1 MGFSKMDELQE
12 LLNQKQSLEA
22 EISELEAKKQSLSK
36 ELSDY
41 EEQKKG
47 YEDAISNLKYKLHE
61 KQERIKE
68 LREQDKSKFDA
79 YKMAKV
85 GEVIGKLSN
94 SLTALTNED
103 VKKQV
108 LEVWQEKYSSDTLD
122 EGELENQLLLAY
134 MSLKP
139 QELKELLNVKKT
151 AETAKQEFVQKSQNL
166 SSETT
171 EEVETSEITQEDR
184 IKAAQL
190 GVSPE
195 TIVRMR
201 KGEQKSTLLKGNE
214 PILEY

>member
-1 MGFSKMDELQE
+1 MDELQE
-12 LLNQKQSLEA
+12 LLDKQKSLEA
-22 EISELEAKKQSLSK
+22 EIQELETKKQTLSK
-36 ELSDY
+36 EVSDY

-47 YEDAISNLKYKLHE
+47 LEDAIAALKYKLNETRE
-61 KQERIKE
+61 KIKE
-68 LREQDKSKFDA
+68 LREQDQSKFEA
-79 YKMAKV
+79 YKMAKA
-85 GEVIGKLSN
+85 GEVIAKLSN
-94 SLTALTNED
+94 TLTALTNED

-108 LEVWQEKYSSDTLD
+108 LEVWQQKYATDTLD

-151 AETAKQEFVQKSQNL
+151 AETAKQEFVQKAQNL

-171 EEVETSEITQEDR
+171 EEVETSEITQEDI

-195 TIVRMR
+195 TIARMR

-214 PILEY
+214 PVLEY

>member
-1 MGFSKMDELQE
+1 MDELQE
-12 LLNQKQSLEA
+12 LLDKQKSLEA
-22 EISELEAKKQSLSK
+22 EIQELEAKKQSLSK
-36 ELSDY
+36 EVSDY
-41 EEQKKG
+41 EEQKRG
-47 YEDAISNLKYKLHE
+47 LEDAVTALKFKLNE
-61 KQERIKE
+61 TRERIKE
-68 LREQDKSKFDA
+68 LREQEKSKFDA
-79 YKMAKV
+79 FRMAKV

-94 SLTALTNED
+94 SLPALTNED
-103 VKKQV
+103 VKRQV

-184 IKAAQL
+184 VKAAQL

-195 TIVRMR
+195 TIARMR
-201 KGEQKSTLLKGNE
+201 KGEQKSTLLQGNE
-214 PILEY
+214 PVLEY

>member
-1 MGFSKMDELQE
+1 MDELQE

-41 EEQKKG
+41 EEQKRG

-68 LREQDKSKFDA
+68 IREQDKSKFDA
-79 YKMAKV
+79 YKMTKV

-103 VKKQV
+103 IKRQV
-108 LEVWQEKYSSDTLD
+108 LEVWQSKYDTDTLD
-122 EGELENQLLLAY
+122 EEELENQLLISY

-139 QELKELLNVKKT
+139 QELKELLNAKKT
-151 AETAKQEFVQKSQNL
+151 VEDSKQEFVQKSQNL

-195 TIVRMR
+195 TIAKMR

-214 PILEY
+214 PIFEY

>member
-12 LLNQKQSLEA
+12 LLDKQKSLEE
-22 EISELEAKKQSLSK
+22 EIKELELKKKTLSK
-36 ELSDY
+36 EVSDY

-47 YEDAISNLKYKLHE
+47 LEDAISALKFKLNETRE
-61 KQERIKE
+61 KIKE
-68 LREQDKSKFDA
+68 LREQDQSKFDA

-94 SLTALTNED
+94 TLTALTNEEI
-103 VKKQV
+103 KKQV
-108 LEVWQEKYSSDTLD
+108 LEVWQQKYATDILD

-139 QELKELLNVKKT
+139 QELKELLNIKKT
-151 AETAKQEFVQKSQNL
+151 AEAAKQEFVQKSQNL
-166 SSETT
+166 SSETA

-184 IKAAQL
+184 VKAAQL

-195 TIVRMR
+195 TIARMR

>member
-1 MGFSKMDELQE
+1 MEELEE
-12 LLNQKQSLEA
+12 LLDKQKSLEA
-22 EISELEAKKQSLSK
+22 EIQELEAKKQSLSR
-36 ELSDY
+36 EVSDY
-41 EEQKKG
+41 EEQKRG
-47 YEDAISNLKYKLHE
+47 LEDAVSALRFKLNE
-61 KQERIKE
+61 TRERIKE
-68 LREQDKSKFDA
+68 IREQDKSKFDA
-79 YKMAKV
+79 FRMAKV

-103 VKKQV
+103 IKKQV
-108 LEVWQEKYSSDTLD
+108 LEVWQEKYATDTLE

-139 QELKELLNVKKT
+139 QELKELLNMKKT
-151 AETAKQEFVQKSQNL
+151 AEAAKQEFVQQSQNL

-171 EEVETSEITQEDR
+171 EEVEGSEITQEDR

-195 TIVRMR
+195 TIARIR

>member
-1 MGFSKMDELQE
+1 MDELQE
-12 LLNQKQSLEA
+12 LLDKQKSLEA
-22 EISELEAKKQSLSK
+22 EISELEAKKQFLSK
-36 ELSDY
+36 EVSDY

-47 YEDAISNLKYKLHE
+47 LEDAVSALKYKLNE
-61 KQERIKE
+61 TRDRIKE
-68 LREQDKSKFDA
+68 LKEQDKSKFDA
-79 YKMAKV
+79 YKIAKV

-103 VKKQV
+103 IKKQV
-108 LEVWQEKYSSDTLD
+108 LEVWQIKYATDTLD
-122 EGELENQLLLAY
+122 EGELENQLLLSY

-151 AETAKQEFVQKSQNL
+151 TETAKQEFVQKSQNL

-195 TIVRMR
+195 TIAKMR

-214 PILEY
+214 PVIEY

>member
-1 MGFSKMDELQE
+1 MDELQE

-47 YEDAISNLKYKLHE
+47 YEDAISSLKHKLHE

-79 YKMAKV
+79 FRMAKV

-94 SLTALTNED
+94 TLAALTNED
-103 VKKQV
+103 IKKQV
-108 LEVWQEKYSSDTLD
+108 LEVWQEKYATDTLD

-134 MSLKP
+134 VALKP
-139 QELKELLNVKKT
+139 NELKELLNMRKT
-151 AETAKQEFVQKSQNL
+151 VETAKQEFIQKSQNL

-184 IKAAQL
+184 VKASQL

-195 TIVRMR
+195 TIARIR
-201 KGEQKSTLLKGNE
+201 KGEQKSTFLKGNE

>member
-12 LLNQKQSLEA
+12 LLDKQKSLEE
-22 EISELEAKKQSLSK
+22 EIKELELKKQSLSK
-36 ELSDY
+36 EVSDY

-47 YEDAISNLKYKLHE
+47 LEDAISALKFKLNETRE
-61 KQERIKE
+61 KIKE
-68 LREQDKSKFDA
+68 LREQDQSKFDA

-94 SLTALTNED
+94 TLTALTNED
-103 VKKQV
+103 IKKQV
-108 LEVWQEKYSSDTLD
+108 LEVWQQKYATDTLD

-151 AETAKQEFVQKSQNL
+151 AEAAKQEFIQKSQNL

-171 EEVETSEITQEDR
+171 EEVEPSEITQEDR

-195 TIVRMR
+195 TIARLR

>member
-1 MGFSKMDELQE
+1 MDELQE
-12 LLNQKQSLEA
+12 LLDKQKSLEA
-22 EISELEAKKQSLSK
+22 EIQELETKKQTLSK
-36 ELSDY
+36 EVSDY

-47 YEDAISNLKYKLHE
+47 LEDAIAALKYKLNETRE
-61 KQERIKE
+61 KIKE
-68 LREQDKSKFDA
+68 LREQDQSKFEA
-79 YKMAKV
+79 YKMAKA
-85 GEVIGKLSN
+85 GEVIAKLSN
-94 SLTALTNED
+94 TLTALTNED

-108 LEVWQEKYSSDTLD
+108 LEVWQQKYATDTLD

-151 AETAKQEFVQKSQNL
+151 AETAKQEFVQKAQNL

-195 TIVRMR
+195 TIARMR

-214 PILEY
+214 PVLEY

>member
-1 MGFSKMDELQE
+1 MDELQE
-12 LLNQKQSLEA
+12 LLNQKQSLEV

-79 YKMAKV
+79 FRMAKV

-94 SLTALTNED
+94 TLAALTNED
-103 VKKQV
+103 IKKQV
-108 LEVWQEKYSSDTLD
+108 LEVWQEKYATDILD

-184 IKAAQL
+184 VRAAQL

-195 TIVRMR
+195 TIARIR

-214 PILEY
+214 PVLEY

>member
-1 MGFSKMDELQE
+1 
-12 LLNQKQSLEA
+12 
-22 EISELEAKKQSLSK
+22 
-36 ELSDY
+36 
-41 EEQKKG
+41 
-47 YEDAISNLKYKLHE
+47 LKYKLNETRE
-61 KQERIKE
+61 KIKE
-68 LREQDKSKFDA
+68 LREQDQSKFEA
-79 YKMAKV
+79 YKMAKA
-85 GEVIGKLSN
+85 GEVIAKLSN
-94 SLTALTNED
+94 TLTALTNED

-108 LEVWQEKYSSDTLD
+108 LEVWQQKYATDTLD

-151 AETAKQEFVQKSQNL
+151 AETAKQEFVQKAQNL

-195 TIVRMR
+195 TIARMR

-214 PILEY
+214 PVLEY